1 MLKDNNSDNKDN
13 KDNKDNEL
21 NLAFDDVNR
30 YQIKSSMTAIRHDS
44 DDFDGDEFLC
54 QLQPGILLRVV
65 DFSVRVQGQAVIRRQ
80 SAIPAHTL
88 TLSFKLAGENIVSLA
103 DDNSDAVKAK
113 QEERG
118 IDFIAMRERSLWV
131 SYGKDAV
138 MMVDESHHQ
147 EKYLLVQLMCDPK
160 VLCKAPFDLQPDQ
173 LPHCIASVINGQE
186 FMTADF
192 TLTDELMQ
200 ALYILLKSDTSDPFC
215 RAFLQAKTVEL
226 MCLALRNVTHQE
238 RQQEQNHISE
248 KEREQMSKAGQ
259 LLAQNLRSPPTQE
272 ALVQTLGIGKSR
284 LKRCFKALYGCSIT
298 DYILHARV
306 QHARQLLTQG
316 RLNVTQVA
324 MEVGYEHVGNFTTM
338 FKRQLGITPKAFQL
352 MNTGQANR

>member
-1 MLKDNNSDNKDN
+1 MLKNNNSDNKSH
-13 KDNKDNEL
+13 ES

-30 YQIKSSMTAIRHDS
+30 YQLKSSMTSIQHDS
-44 DDFDGDEFLC
+44 DDVAGIEFLC
-54 QLQPGILLRVV
+54 QLQPGILLRIV
-65 DFSVRVQGQAVIRRQ
+65 DCSVSVKKQAVTRRQ
-80 SAIPAHTL
+80 VATPAHTL
-88 TLSFKLAGENIVSLA
+88 VLNFKLAGENIVSLA
-103 DDNSDAVKAK
+103 DDNSDAIKAVLKAMQKAK
-113 QEERG
+113 G
-118 IDFIAMRERSLWV
+118 VDSFVVRERSLWV
-131 SYGKDAV
+131 SYSKDAL
-138 MMVDESHHQ
+138 MAVDEMHNQ
-147 EKYLLVQLMCDPK
+147 KKYLLVQLMCDPK

-173 LPHCIASVINGQE
+173 LPHCIASVVNGQE
-186 FMTADF
+186 FMMADF

-200 ALYILLKSDTSDPFC
+200 ALYILLKSDTSDPYC

-226 MCLALRNVTHQE
+226 MCLALRNVSQQE
-238 RQQEQNHISE
+238 RQQEQSHISE

-259 LLAQNLRSPPTQE
+259 LLIQNLQAPPTQE

-298 DYILHARV
+298 DYILNARV
-306 QHARQLLTQG
+306 QQARQLLTQG

-352 MNTGQANR
+352 MHTGPDKR